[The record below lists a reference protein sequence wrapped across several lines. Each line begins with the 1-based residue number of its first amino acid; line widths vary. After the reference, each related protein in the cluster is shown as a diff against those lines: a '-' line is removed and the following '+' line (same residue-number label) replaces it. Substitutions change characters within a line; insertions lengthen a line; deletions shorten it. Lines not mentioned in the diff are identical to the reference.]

1 MELIDILK
9 SSLSGGAMLIGYPV
23 FFYVLKSLNQFVIG
37 MDKNPGGVS
46 ALATTFISIKEA
58 GLHCSL
64 LVIITA
70 QVGFF
75 SGWAIGL
82 AVGSTIIFWSN
93 IIYFVDINA
102 AGLWTG
108 KRN

>member
-1 MELIDILK
+1 MELMDIVK
-9 SSLSGGAMLIGYPV
+9 SSLSGVVMLVGYPL
-23 FFYVLKSLNQFVIG
+23 FFYVIKSLNQFVIG
-37 MDKNPGGVS
+37 MDKNPGGVNT
-46 ALATTFISIKEA
+46 LATTFISIKEA
-58 GLHCSL
+58 GLHCAL

-70 QVGFF
+70 QVGLF
-75 SGWAIGL
+75 SGWSIGL
-82 AVGSTIIFWSN
+82 AVGSTVIFWSN